1 VLGVTLPL
9 LPTVY
14 QPTRE
19 PNLDGLDF
27 TYMDGEEVV
36 LGIHQGAKMEVDRRS
51 EEMAGQAAY
60 EYP

>member
-1 VLGVTLPL
+1 M

-19 PNLDGLDF
+19 SNLDGLDF

-36 LGIHQGAKMEVDRRS
+36 LGVHQGATREVDRRS
-51 EEMAGQAAY
+51 EEMPGQAA
-60 EYP
+60 